1 MEKMIFDFDPS
12 KCTACQACVMAC
24 FDQNDIDVE
33 HRQHPFRNAAALE
46 SVEDGR
52 EKFAFLSVACMHCEE
67 APCVMGCPSAC
78 LYKDEESGLTLY
90 DNTNCVGC
98 HSCAMACPF
107 GAPSFNREGK
117 MEECDGWEARLR
129 RGVVPACVRV
139 CPTGAL
145 TCWPASE
152 YHEAQTARS
161 LNVLAKHLLEE
172 GPGGPHTP

>member
-117 MEECDGWEARLR
+117 MEKCDGCVERLR
-129 RGVVPACVRV
+129 RGMVPACVRV

-145 TCWPASE
+145 TCRPESE
-152 YHEAQTARS
+152 YDEMQKEKTLR
-161 LNVLAKHLLEE
+161 VLSRRILEQE
-172 GPGGPHTP
+172 

>member
-98 HSCAMACPF
+98 HSCAMAVPLVRP
-107 GAPSFNREGK
+107 PSTGREKWRSVTAVWSGCA
-117 MEECDGWEARLR
+117 EGWSLPVCGCVPPAR
-129 RGVVPACVRV
+129 
-139 CPTGAL
+139 
-145 TCWPASE
+145 
-152 YHEAQTARS
+152 
-161 LNVLAKHLLEE
+161 
-172 GPGGPHTP
+172 